1 MSAVTL
7 IELEAQFQIQIFI
20 AGDGLYWVIMAR
32 WRPFEG
38 NAWVN
43 LYRET

>member
-20 AGDGLYWVIMAR
+20 AGDGVYRVIMAR
-32 WRPFEG
+32 WRAFEG
-38 NAWVN
+38 S
-43 LYRET
+43 RG